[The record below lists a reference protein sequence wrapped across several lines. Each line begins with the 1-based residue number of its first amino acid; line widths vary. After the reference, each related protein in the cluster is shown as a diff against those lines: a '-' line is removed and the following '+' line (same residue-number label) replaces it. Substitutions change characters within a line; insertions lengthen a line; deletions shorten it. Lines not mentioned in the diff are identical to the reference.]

1 MATEALTDIANALSQ
16 VFPDALNRQWNRV
29 AEAASRIR
37 VVNGVGKNA
46 AWDVQFS
53 GTNVASNYAE
63 GSDVQTTD
71 YTQNPNIP
79 ATLSWGH
86 YRQSFSMTDTEM
98 EAAASSLAASI
109 PTALVDLF
117 GERVQNAIA
126 KLASDINVDIFTG
139 TGTYTLPGPVSVPN
153 IVGLLGGAL
162 DATGTYATI
171 VRGTYAE
178 WAGNV
183 LANGGVARPL
193 TEDLLYQLEQNI
205 FTASGEKPD
214 LILCSPGVAR
224 KYAGLFVAEKRV
236 VTSGEAS
243 PVYASGTMNMF
254 WNGMPVIRDRNCS
267 SGYLIMVNSNNLEL
281 KQLPNKQARDVMR
294 AMEQLQS
301 SNGMTQRPLPLV
313 ASITPLARTGDAVK
327 MMCNIKLALCAKRP
341 NSMGYIKDINET

>member
-16 VFPDALNRQWNRV
+16 IFPGELNRQWNRV

-53 GTNVASNYAE
+53 GTNVTSSYAE

-71 YTQNPNIP
+71 FTQNPNVP
-79 ATLSWGH
+79 ATLSWAH
-86 YRQSFSMTDTEM
+86 YRQSFSMTDTEI

-109 PTALVDLF
+109 PTALTDLF

-126 KLASDINVDIFTG
+126 KLASDINADIFTG
-139 TGTYTLPGPVSVPN
+139 TGTTVLPGPVSVPA
-153 IVGLLGGAL
+153 IVGVLGGAL

-171 VRGTYAE
+171 LRSSFAE

-183 LANGGVARPL
+183 LANGSVNRPL

-224 KYAGLFVAEKRV
+224 KYAGLFVSEKRV
-236 VTSGEAS
+236 VTDGGMS
-243 PVYASGTMNMF
+243 PVYASGTMNLF

-267 SGYLIMVNSNNLEL
+267 SGNLVMLNSNHIEM
-281 KQLPNKQARDVMR
+281 KQLPNRQVRDVQTM
-294 AMEQLQS
+294 MEQLQS
-301 SNGMTQRPLPLV
+301 SNGMTQRPLPLIARV
-313 ASITPLARTGDAVK
+313 TPIARTGDAIK
-327 MMCNIKLALCAKRP
+327 MMCNIKLALCVKRP
-341 NSMGYIKDINET
+341 NSMGYIKDINES